1 MSSLN
6 SGGGGGS
13 LTFNFIERVEGRSIS
28 YIVGKDGTKYSD
40 AALTFV
46 FKDVHGVRLAQF
58 VQNEVGKI
66 ILNVV
71 PENVFSEKDKEGILE
86 YIDQKIGKE
95 NMDVDFRLIDES
107 QMQYTKRNKLAL
119 VISNL

>member
-1 MSSLN
+1 MLSLN
-6 SGGGGGS
+6 SGGGS

>member
-6 SGGGGGS
+6 SGGGKS

-86 YIDQKIGKE
+86 YIDQKIGNE